1 MSWFDAI
8 IQLGTETAVLI
19 YFLPGIAHIVVLGL
33 IFQTQIE
40 TVLRSLWVVA
50 VTLIVFGILLGIADY
65 LGAKTL

>member
-19 YFLPGIAHIVVLGL
+19 YFLPHIVVLGL